1 LKLFLTTKD
10 LQMAQTPIKNSGAAQ
25 AATILRIR
33 DLDQVNDEG
42 IGLSDVI
49 ALDQTSQ
56 TFKMSLLQ
64 FKDFLL
70 DQLNPIGS
78 TLYRIDTVTPTDL
91 GYPGTWEATEAGITL
106 GTAAADDSDIG
117 AIVGANT
124 HALTEAEGA
133 PHTHA
138 DTLAAPAHT
147 HSETRVNQIRTQG
160 GNPSHS
166 QGTLA
171 VPKSGEN
178 SPALWTGGGQT
189 TPVGIWVR
197 NGTDTTGG
205 ASATALSG
213 AITATPAAT
222 AHNIKSRSIQ
232 GKLWIRTL

>member
-1 LKLFLTTKD
+1 
-10 LQMAQTPIKNSGAAQ
+10 MAQTPIKNQAVAQ
-25 AATILRIR
+25 AAALLRIR
-33 DLDQVNDEG
+33 DLDQVDPNG
-42 IGLSDVI
+42 ITLSDVLAI
-49 ALDQTSQ
+49 DQPSQ
-56 TFKMSLLQ
+56 TFKMSILQ
-64 FKDFLL
+64 MKDFLL
-70 DQLNPIGS
+70 EQLFPIGS
-78 TLYRIDTVTPTDL
+78 TIYRVDEITPTDL
-91 GYPGTWEATEAGITL
+91 GYTGTWEATEAGITL
-106 GTAAADDSDIG
+106 GTALVDNTDLGVITGS
-117 AIVGANT
+117 NT
-124 HALTEAEGA
+124 HALTAAEGA

-160 GNPSHS
+160 GGPSNS
-166 QGTLA
+166 QGTLP

-205 ASATALSG
+205 ASATALTG
-213 AITATPAAT
+213 EITATPAAA